1 MTKSMIGSP
10 YWMAPEVIEKSG
22 YNQIADIWSLGCCVI
37 EMLSSQPPW
46 SELGRDSRVILN
58 AIKNSRGPPKYPEN
72 ISKECKSFLDYCFER
87 D

>member
-1 MTKSMIGSP
+1 
-10 YWMAPEVIEKSG
+10 MAPEVIDKSG
-22 YNQIADIWSLGCCVI
+22 YGKPADIWGLGCCVV

-46 SELGRDSRVILN
+46 SELGNDARVIMN
-58 AIKNSRGPPKYPEN
+58 AIKTTDKPPKYPEN